1 MTLDQIRLTIDDLA
15 QYNPKL
21 SSSQVL
27 LSPIAPKPSQ
37 CNFGWR
43 DRWWL
48 HKSSA
53 QNLSLNYWKFASA
66 DEAMRV
72 SDISRN
78 RLSARQCFI
87 NGIRQSVYQ
96 PERGLLITDRIW
108 RAESS
113 LLFVRSYMLILVSES
128 GKKIEFS
135 TITAIAQKI
144 LDKIE
149 AQLSSTT

>member
-1 MTLDQIRLTIDDLA
+1 MIINLKKKFKKIQSKIDD
-15 QYNPKL
+15 
-21 SSSQVL
+21 
-27 LSPIAPKPSQ
+27 
-37 CNFGWR
+37 
-43 DRWWL
+43 
-48 HKSSA
+48 
-53 QNLSLNYWKFASA
+53 
-66 DEAMRV
+66 
-72 SDISRN
+72 
-78 RLSARQCFI
+78 I
-87 NGIRQSVYQ
+87 NGDYTSLSNMSDWNPAEMIGDKPDPLAISLYS
-96 PERGLLITDRIW
+96 ELITDRIW